1 MVYLDRIHQLDEM
14 TIEVEMNRKAFSG
27 ELKDLHRVQV
37 KIATALRETL
47 GIRTD
52 VKLVEPGSLPRFE
65 GKAKR
70 VVDRR
75 GVLF

>member
-1 MVYLDRIHQLDEM
+1 M
-14 TIEVEMNRKAFSG
+14 TIEVEMNRQAFSG
-27 ELKDLHRVQV
+27 ELRDLHRVQV
-37 KIATALRETL
+37 KISTALRETL